1 LTRPRLGVG
10 PERTQPSDRRAPN
23 WTSHKS
29 SAEVLC
35 AISPAQPTDSRH
47 IGSAIRSC
55 DLEPATLASESCSNQ
70 HQLSTRPR
78 HGQSRSWIRWG
89 RTEQA
94 FTPTCRIGLIAS
106 RYSQAKPVVT
116 SGPHESRAGVSDG
129 IDQHSSWWN
138 CARGNNVASCAHCT
152 RKWSAIRRWYRIFPV
167 SDSDFTCARPI
178 HEHEGRTGR
187 GRQAHCAKASIAW
200 LVLVRGATAG
210 GAVQGCRVRRTRAKL
225 SMKII
230 LPRPAPKR
238 VCADRPRQWYV
249 SVSI

>member
-1 LTRPRLGVG
+1 MRHLTGAADRQSAHRIRNQKLRS
-10 PERTQPSDRRAPN
+10 RTGDACIRVVQ
-23 WTSHKS
+23 
-29 SAEVLC
+29 
-35 AISPAQPTDSRH
+35 QPT
-47 IGSAIRSC
+47 SAFN
-55 DLEPATLASESCSNQ
+55 EATPRPIA
-70 HQLSTRPR
+70 QLDTLGPHRAGLP
-78 HGQSRSWIRWG
+78 
-89 RTEQA
+89 
-94 FTPTCRIGLIAS
+94 PTCCIGLMAS
-106 RYSQAKPVVT
+106 RFSQAKPVVT

-129 IDQHSSWWN
+129 VDQHSSWWN

-167 SDSDFTCARPI
+167 SESDFTCARPI